1 MSYDYITSAQRVA
14 ELEKKHKEEEEED
27 LDEILTSVADAIK
40 GRKDKATKQ
49 TKKNKRTT
57 PPPKNKTTTPS
68 VRRRPHHG
76 PIKKSRY
83 SSGV

>member
-1 MSYDYITSAQRVA
+1 MNYYESAESVA
-14 ELEKKHKEEEEED
+14 AMKRRHKEEEEED
-27 LDEILTSVADAIK
+27 LDKILTSVADSVK
-40 GRKDKATKQ
+40 GMKDKATKQ

-57 PPPKNKTTTPS
+57 PPPPPKNKTTTSS
-68 VRRRPHHG
+68 VQRPHHG

>member
-1 MSYDYITSAQRVA
+1 MNYYESAESVA
-14 ELEKKHKEEEEED
+14 ELNKKHKKEEEED
-27 LDEILTSVADAIK
+27 LDKILTSVADAVK

-57 PPPKNKTTTPS
+57 PPKKNKTTTSS
-68 VRRRPHHG
+68 VQRPHHG